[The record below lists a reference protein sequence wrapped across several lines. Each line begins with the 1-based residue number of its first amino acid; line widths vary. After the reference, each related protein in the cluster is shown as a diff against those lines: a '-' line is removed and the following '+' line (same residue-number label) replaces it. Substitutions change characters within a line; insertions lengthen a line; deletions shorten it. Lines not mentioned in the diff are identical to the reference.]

1 MDKTRSD
8 IRRQG
13 NRIES
18 IEVLIECLFYE
29 INIVLYCSSI
39 LIRSKYQPMNTHNRW
54 VLIKFQFTKSI
65 VVFADVDSAGKCP
78 SIDLNLDSELVLQ
91 QGQSSQL
98 ITN

>member
-29 INIVLYCSSI
+29 INIVLYYSPI
-39 LIRSKYQPMNTHNRW
+39 PIMRKYQLIHTHHVLVWMN
-54 VLIKFQFTKSI
+54 FQFTKSI

-78 SIDLNLDSELVLQ
+78 SIDLNLDSELVFKQ
-91 QGQSSQL
+91 VQSSQL